1 MLNTNFDFNIKM
13 VIGIPSMGLSEVI
26 RSGFSIDGI
35 SGPSLESVVAVLKEN
50 NIAVESRRLMVGH
63 LFF

>member
-1 MLNTNFDFNIKM
+1 M